1 MCTPHRYWFSLL
13 DMCLWIHEQHRLT
26 YNLISHLTI
35 AESGTLP
42 DCILVYTTEQ
52 IYDIS
57 SYMTTLEMS
66 YNYPY
71 YQVFPNKIALLKQWR
86 EKYMT
91 IYMYTIIQTNDAIGR
106 EAARKDKTERQKQ
119 YEQRVYKQD
128 EYINYYQSLTG
139 SSNYSSFV

>member
-1 MCTPHRYWFSLL
+1 
-13 DMCLWIHEQHRLT
+13 
-26 YNLISHLTI
+26 
-35 AESGTLP
+35 
-42 DCILVYTTEQ
+42 
-52 IYDIS
+52 
-57 SYMTTLEMS
+57 MTTLEMS

-71 YQVFPNKIALLKQWR
+71 YQTFPDKNALLKQWR

-106 EAARKDKTERQKQ
+106 VSARKDKAERQRQ

-139 SSNYSSFV
+139 SGKYSSFV